1 MTFSSLQV
9 SIVTYRPNEDNLVRC
24 LYALSEAIDFARAEG
39 VIYSVNVAL
48 IDNSQN
54 RNRVRRLI
62 ELGELFFREPTEVSY
77 LHGHANIGYGAAHNL
92 TLHGS
97 GADYHL
103 VLDVNTELAKEALA
117 EGVSWMQANDDTG
130 LISGALYDGKGELL
144 YPCLQYPSV
153 LDLFLTNFS
162 PRFLCR
168 FFTKR
173 LTRYQMRQQVQ
184 AQHTFFDIPCFSARC
199 LLVRRTTADQSS
211 GFDPSFFLYFGDYD
225 LTLQLSLIARTAY
238 LPTMQ
243 ARLHHVPDLPR
254 QSIGYTWWFV
264 KDALTFFRKNGWKW
278 W

>member
-1 MTFSSLQV
+1 MSFSSLQV

-24 LYALSEAIDFARAEG
+24 LYALSEAIDFARSEG

-48 IDNSQN
+48 IDNSQS
-54 RNRVRRLI
+54 RSRVCRLV

-103 VLDVNTELAKEALA
+103 VLGVNTELAKESLA

-130 LISGALYDGKGELL
+130 LISGALYDTKGEFL

-153 LDLFLTNFS
+153 LDLFLANFA
-162 PRFLCR
+162 PHFLR
-168 FFTKR
+168 RLFKKR
-173 LTRYQMRQQVQ
+173 LMRYQMQQQVHEQ
-184 AQHTFFDIPCFSARC
+184 RTFFDVPCFAAYC
-199 LLVRRTTADQSS
+199 LLARRTTSDQSS
-211 GFDPSFFLYFGDYD
+211 GFDPAFFLYFGDYD
-225 LTLQLSLIARTAY
+225 LTLQFSLIARTAY
-238 LPTMQ
+238 LPMMQ
-243 ARLHHVPDLPR
+243 ARLYRVPHKTVR
-254 QSIGYTWWFV
+254 HAYQFI